1 MACSGEEKGLLGS
14 NYFVKNPTY
23 PLDKMN
29 YNINMDMLGRLK
41 TDEPVLIING
51 VGTSPA
57 FTEALKNVTLLKTKT
72 TESGVS
78 PSDNTSFYL
87 SGVPAVHI
95 FSGTHS
101 DYHKPSDD
109 ENLINY
115 KGENDILNFIIQLV
129 KQLDD
134 KGKLAFQKTKDTSD
148 DDKPRFKVT
157 LGVVPDYAYE
167 GEGMRIDGVS
177 DNKPASKAGLEKG
190 DVVLQIGDE
199 KVSDMTSYMRA
210 LGKFTK
216 GDTVKVKVK
225 RGSDVIEKDLTF

>member
-23 PLDKMN
+23 PLEKMN

-41 TDEPVLIING
+41 PEEPVLIING

-57 FTEALKNVTLLKTKT
+57 FNEALKNVTSLKTKT

-87 SGVPAVHI
+87 SNIPAVHI

-115 KGENDILNFIIQLV
+115 KGEAQIIRFMVELISQLND
-129 KQLDD
+129 KP
-134 KGKLAFQKTKDTSD
+134 KLAFVKTNDSNND
-148 DDKPRFKVT
+148 DAPRFKVT

-167 GEGMRIDGVS
+167 GAGMRIDGVT
-177 DNKPASKAGLEKG
+177 DGKPAAKAGLLKG
-190 DVVLQIGDE
+190 DVVIQLGDV
-199 KVSDMTSYMRA
+199 KVVDMMSYMKA
-210 LGKFTK
+210 LSKFKK
-216 GDTVKVKVK
+216 GETTKVKVQ
-225 RGSDVIEKDLTF
+225 RGKEEKEADITF